1 MESMVDKKDTIS
13 VFGLGFVGLTTAL
26 GFAHHGYNVY
36 GIDVDEEKKQ
46 ILRDGKLPFI
56 EKGLDTALSKYVNK
70 NFIVCD
76 NVKEAVEKSDFIFYC
91 VGTPYTDN
99 GEADLQFLIAAV
111 KETLNYINR
120 KKKTV
125 LIIKST
131 VPPTTT
137 KDVVLPFIQNA
148 GFVIGEDLLLANNP
162 EFLREGHC
170 WDDFINPDR
179 IVIGNGN
186 EEAFQKLKRIYEV
199 FKAPIL
205 SVSYNTGEFIKYL
218 SNTLLATM
226 ISFSNEMSNIAD
238 GIGNID
244 ISKAFHVLHMDK
256 RWNNCNM
263 KSYVYPGCGYG
274 GYCLPKDTNA
284 LYATAKRNGV
294 EPNILGSAIE
304 LNNNMPEIICNRII
318 KKVNKKDKI
327 GILGLSFKPESDD
340 VRESTSAKIIKILM
354 SKGYANILAYDPV
367 AVDEFKNYYKFDI
380 EYVKELNSI
389 CEQSDVLIILT
400 AWKEFLEV
408 KKVLDKPILDF
419 RYME

>member
-1 MESMVDKKDTIS
+1 MENVVTDKEIIS

-56 EKGLDTALSKYVNK
+56 EKGLDTALNKYVNK

-76 NVKEAVEKSDFIFYC
+76 NVKEAVSKSDFIFYC
-91 VGTPYTDN
+91 VGTPYSEN
-99 GEADLQFLIAAV
+99 GEADLKYLMDAV
-111 KETLNYINR
+111 KETLDYIDK

-137 KDVVLPFIQNA
+137 KDVVLPFIENM
-148 GFVIGEDLLLANNP
+148 GYKISEDLLLANNP

-179 IVIGNGN
+179 IVIGNDN
-186 EEAFQKLKRIYEV
+186 HETFQKMKIIYDV

-226 ISFSNEMSNIAD
+226 ISYSNEMSNIAD
-238 GIGNID
+238 AIGSID
-244 ISKAFHVLHMDK
+244 ISKAFKVLHMDK
-256 RWNNCNM
+256 RWNNCDM

-274 GYCLPKDTNA
+274 GYCLPKDTKA
-284 LYATAKRNGV
+284 LYATAKKHGV
-294 EPNILGSAIE
+294 EPNILCNAIN
-304 LNNNMPEIICNRII
+304 LNDNMPEIICNRII
-318 KKVNKKDKI
+318 KKVNKTDKI
-327 GILGLSFKPESDD
+327 GILGLSFKPDSDD

-354 SKGYANILAYDPV
+354 SKGYTNIIAYDPV
-367 AVDEFKNYYKFDI
+367 AVDEFKNYYNFDI
-380 EYVKELNSI
+380 EYVNELNSI
-389 CEQSDVLIILT
+389 CERSNVLIILT
-400 AWKEFLEV
+400 AWNEFSEV
-408 KKVLDKPILDF
+408 KKNLDKPILDF